1 MFQTFNHAK
10 IPLPFSTSDESA
22 WAYLELMVNS
32 YFFFADCLIT
42 EDAIGISTS
51 YILSNPGQLTEL
63 STNQNVSI
71 KGVYVVS
78 PPHMNSTESWK
89 MDRVAQVSS
98 GVTIEDNYK
107 MNIEIYELNNG
118 EKYYSTDLSGK
129 ENNIEDI
136 KVIFSV

>member
-1 MFQTFNHAK
+1 MFHTFNHAK
-10 IPLPFSTSDESA
+10 IPLPLSTPGESA

-51 YILSNPGQLTEL
+51 YILSSPGQLTEL
-63 STNQNVSI
+63 STNKNVSI

-78 PPHMNSTESWK
+78 PPHMNLSDSWK

-98 GVTIEDNYK
+98 GVTIEDDYTMK
-107 MNIEIYELNNG
+107 IEIYELNSG
-118 EKYYSTDLSGK
+118 AKYYSTDLSGK

>member
-1 MFQTFNHAK
+1 MFQTSDHAK
-10 IPLPFSTSDESA
+10 IPLPFSTPDESA

-42 EDAIGISTS
+42 EDGISISTS
-51 YILSNPGQLTEL
+51 YLLSNPGQLTEL
-63 STNQNVSI
+63 STNHNVSI
-71 KGVYVVS
+71 KGVYVLS
-78 PPHMNSTESWK
+78 PPHINATESWK
-89 MDRVAQVSS
+89 MDKVVQISS

-129 ENNIEDI
+129 ENIIEDI
-136 KVIFSV
+136 NVIFSV

>member
-1 MFQTFNHAK
+1 M
-10 IPLPFSTSDESA
+10 
-22 WAYLELMVNS
+22 
-32 YFFFADCLIT
+32 
-42 EDAIGISTS
+42 
-51 YILSNPGQLTEL
+51 
-63 STNQNVSI
+63 SI
-71 KGVYVVS
+71 KGVYVIS

-107 MNIEIYELNNG
+107 VNIEIYELSNG

-129 ENNIEDI
+129 ENNIESI

>member
-1 MFQTFNHAK
+1 MFQTFDHAK
-10 IPLPFSTSDESA
+10 ISLPFSNPDENA

-32 YFFFADCLIT
+32 YFFFADCIIT

-51 YILSNPGQLTEL
+51 YILSNPRQLTEL

-71 KGVYVVS
+71 RGVYVVS

-89 MDRVAQVSS
+89 MDRVIQVSS
-98 GVTIEDNYK
+98 GLTIEDNYK

-118 EKYYSTDLSGK
+118 EKYYSTDLSNK
-129 ENNIEDI
+129 KHIIEDI
-136 KVIFSV
+136 KVIFSA